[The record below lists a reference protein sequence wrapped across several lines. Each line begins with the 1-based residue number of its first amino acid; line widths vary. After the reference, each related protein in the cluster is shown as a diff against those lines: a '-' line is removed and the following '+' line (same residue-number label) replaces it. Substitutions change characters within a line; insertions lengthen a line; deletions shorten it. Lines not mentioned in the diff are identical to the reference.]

1 MLEHL
6 FGSKTRVKLLGLF
19 LNHPERPYFVR
30 ELARAAG
37 TQINSIRRELENLET
52 FGIVRV
58 VGEKE
63 ESNAT
68 SEQKGSGKKK
78 IAKRKKTSRQKKY
91 YEANPSFILFSDLKS
106 LLLKS
111 HILLEEDFLENLKKI
126 GNVHLLLLAG
136 AFVGNEGKG
145 PTDIFM
151 VGDVDKEKVEHLIK
165 KFEKT
170 VGRQFNYTV
179 MAKKEFEYRSR
190 IVDRFLFDVFD
201 SKHILLVD
209 KRFLS

>member
-1 MLEHL
+1 M
-6 FGSKTRVKLLGLF
+6 
-19 LNHPERPYFVR
+19 N
-30 ELARAAG
+30 
-37 TQINSIRRELENLET
+37 INI
-52 FGIVRV
+52 
-58 VGEKE
+58 
-63 ESNAT
+63 
-68 SEQKGSGKKK
+68 
-78 IAKRKKTSRQKKY
+78 
-91 YEANPSFILFSDLKS
+91 LKS
-106 LLLKS
+106 RTIWTLVIIAVL
-111 HILLEEDFLENLKKI
+111 
-126 GNVHLLLLAG
+126 G
-136 AFVGNEGKG
+136 AVQALQPFM